1 MERLQEIALRKAEIK
16 KMLEGEEEVNLEEI
30 KAELDSL
37 EAEEKSINE
46 AVELAQ
52 RKADEEAEERKKA
65 AEEMAEKMPIEAK
78 EIKEVKKMELEI
90 RNTPEYIDAFAE
102 YIKSDDDTQVRA
114 LLSENATNGT
124 VPVPELVYDIVK
136 NAWEREGIMA
146 LVRKSYIKGNLKVG
160 FEISGDDAIVHT
172 EGGDAITPEN
182 LVLGTVNMIPANIKK
197 AIQISREVYKLRGEQ
212 FLRYIYDELAY
223 KIAKKCAD
231 ELLAKIEAC
240 GTLSTTTMVGVP
252 VVTAASIGLGT
263 VASAMAKLSDQAQNP
278 VVIMNKATW
287 GSFKAVQYAGAFN
300 VDPFEGLRVL
310 FNNTITAY
318 SAATTGVTYAIVGDL
333 DEGAL
338 ANFPDGDEIDFIFD
352 EYSLKKSDLVEIMG
366 ERFVA
371 LEPVSPNAFVK
382 IQK

>member
-30 KAELDSL
+30 RAELDSL

-46 AVELAQ
+46 AVELEQ
-52 RKADEEAEERKKA
+52 RKADEEAEARKKA
-65 AEEMAEKMPIEAK
+65 AEEMAVKMPVEAK

-172 EGGDAITPEN
+172 EGGAAIDPEN
-182 LVLGTVNMIPANIKK
+182 LVLGTVNLIPANIKK
-197 AIQISREVYKLRGEQ
+197 AVQISREVYKLRGEQ

-231 ELLAKIEAC
+231 QLLAKIEAC

-287 GSFKAVQYAGAFN
+287 GSFKAVQYAGSFN

-318 SAATTGVTYAIVGDL
+318 SAASTGDTYAIVGDL